1 MSVQNKLAVIT
12 GASGGLG
19 ETYAR
24 RLAASGYNLLISG
37 RQHARL
43 VELAVQITTAYG
55 TAVEVLQA
63 DLSDEEGIALLTSR
77 IKGMSRIDMLVS
89 NAGYG
94 EGSRFE
100 DESVTDVMKM
110 ISVHINATVQL
121 VHAVLP
127 IMKKQQHGDII
138 AVSSLSA
145 FVPAPG
151 SSIYASTK
159 TFLNTFM
166 ESIQMEVRQY
176 GISVQSLCPGLT
188 NTRFHSRM
196 AQSSV
201 VHVKGFSLW
210 MSPEDV
216 VIASLKKLGGT
227 SVVYV
232 PGFKNKLIRF
242 FTAIMLRSV
251 YLAVVERVSNKL
263 RSLENT
269 PPPKTCWMQQ

>member
-1 MSVQNKLAVIT
+1 MSVHNKVAVIT

-19 ETYAR
+19 EAYAHQ
-24 RLAASGYNLLISG
+24 LAASGYSLLISG
-37 RQHARL
+37 RQQARL
-43 VELAVQITTAYG
+43 VELAMHVSTTYG

-63 DLSDEEGIALLTSR
+63 DLSDEDGITLLTDR
-77 IKGMSRIDMLVS
+77 IKVMGRIDMLVS

-110 ISVHINATVQL
+110 ISVHINATVRL

-127 IMKKQQHGDII
+127 IMKKQQAGDII
-138 AVSSLSA
+138 TVSSLSA

-151 SSIYASTK
+151 SSVYASTK

-166 ESIQMEVRQY
+166 ESIQMEVRRY
-176 GISVQSLCPGLT
+176 GIRVQSLCPGLT
-188 NTRFHSRM
+188 HTGFHSRL
-196 AQSSV
+196 AQGATPL
-201 VHVKGFSLW
+201 KGLSLW

-216 VIASLKKLGGT
+216 VTASLKKLGGT

-251 YLAVVERVSNKL
+251 YLAVVERVSNRL